1 MSYSSKKAL
10 ISKGISGVVC
20 NICDRMISQID
31 CERIM
36 SLVNMPNVGVVD
48 EVRTDFGLPLKDVTN
63 TLKNISE
70 RADNKFLLG
79 DRGKELLDKVSQY
92 RIPIDKNNLN
102 WFDLIDE
109 VADYELLLEEAYR
122 AGVDWD
128 ISEYDPV
135 ALQQEIEYYER
146 REREAQ
152 QDLYRS
158 FYSQPCLGV

>member
-1 MSYSSKKAL
+1 MSYDTKKAL
-10 ISKGISGVVC
+10 ISKGINGAIC

-36 SLVNMPNVGVVD
+36 SLVNMPNLGVVD

-63 TLKNISE
+63 TLKNISD
-70 RADNKFLLG
+70 RAENKFLLG
-79 DRGKELLDKVSQY
+79 ARGKELLDKVSQY

-109 VADYELLLEEAYR
+109 VADYELLLEEAYSL
-122 AGVDWD
+122 GIDWD

-135 ALQQEIEYYER
+135 ALQQEIDYYER
-146 REREAQ
+146 QEREAQ
-152 QDLYRS
+152 QDLYHS
-158 FYSQPCLGV
+158 FYNPRVLGV